1 MNEILKMMF
10 EKEFFKRRIPLWHIL
25 IIASMAYAGNKLNK
39 VETGVE
45 TANTSLREH
54 GSRLDRID
62 DALYYKLD
70 IDTSPLSRPA
80 PTGTP
85 IPRQRGS
92 RPATNNIA
100 QIQNQTRPP

>member
-1 MNEILKMMF
+1 MNEIIKMMF

-25 IIASMAYAGNKLNK
+25 IIACMAYAGNKMNK
-39 VETGVE
+39 VETGVD
-45 TANTSLREH
+45 TSNALLREH

-80 PTGTP
+80 PTGVPT
-85 IPRQRGS
+85 PRQRGS
-92 RPATNNIA
+92 RPATNTIA
-100 QIQNQTRPP
+100 QIQKSDR